1 VENRAAAVER
11 EAILAGIQAVAREH
25 LGRREALTPELRLV
39 EDLELDS
46 IQLLTLAVE
55 VENRFR
61 VCLEPEDEA
70 GIATVGD
77 LVAAVAARLD
87 TTPAG
92 GAEPARAESADAGA
106 PAAVPVGAPPG
117 SDASRPY

>member
-1 VENRAAAVER
+1 MDHLAQAVER
-11 EAILAGIQAVAREH
+11 DEILAGIEAVAREH
-25 LGRREALTPELRLV
+25 LGRVEPLTPELRLV

-77 LVAAVAARLD
+77 LAAAVAARLAED
-87 TTPAG
+87 QPAG
-92 GAEPARAESADAGA
+92 AGST
-106 PAAVPVGAPPG
+106 GGPPWRRETAG
-117 SDASRPY
+117 PS